1 MKQESANMRIQLVKI
16 LSTVFLTIMATQ
28 TTLAQDKPLKIGV
41 IPGPTEQVFE
51 VVKREAAKQGL
62 HIKVV
67 TFSEQM
73 VQPNVSLATG
83 EIDANCY
90 QYQSMVDAFNTR
102 GYRNKLVSISKTVVF
117 PLGIYSKKIK
127 HLNELPQGAKISLP
141 NDPINGGRVLLLLQ
155 KHGIIKLSPSVDA
168 EATPLDVIENPKNI
182 RFIELDAPHLLN
194 SLRDVDASGINS
206 NIVMKV
212 GMSPFKEAI
221 VMESDLAYSPYVC
234 NLVVREQ
241 DKNRPEWQT
250 LIAVYRS
257 QVVQDFILSTFKGA
271 IIPAWKND

>member
-1 MKQESANMRIQLVKI
+1 M
-16 LSTVFLTIMATQ
+16 TQ
-28 TTLAQDKPLKIGV
+28 PTLAKDKTLKIGV
-41 IPGPTEQVFE
+41 TPGPTEQIFE
-51 VVKREAAKQGL
+51 VVKREASKQGL
-62 HIKVV
+62 NIKVIA
-67 TFSEQM
+67 FSEPA
-73 VQPNVSLATG
+73 VQPNMSLATG
-83 EIDANCY
+83 DIDANCY
-90 QYQSMVDAFNTR
+90 QFQSMVDAFNTR
-102 GYRNKLVSISKTVVF
+102 GYKNKLVSISKTVVM

-141 NDPINGGRVLLLLQ
+141 NEPLNGERVLLLLQ

-182 RFIELDAPHLLN
+182 RFIELDAPHLPN

-206 NIVMKV
+206 NVVMAV
-212 GMSPFKEAI
+212 GMNPIKEAI
-221 VMESDLAYSPYVC
+221 IMESDPEHSPYVGR
-234 NLVVREQ
+234 LVVREQ
-241 DKNRPEWQT
+241 DKDRPEWQT